1 MNLSGKQKNH
11 LRGLA
16 HALNP
21 VVSIGNKGLTES
33 VAAEVE
39 LALAQHELI
48 KIKLPGTDKSEK
60 RALIDTL
67 CEQHEAQFVQ
77 IIGRVGVIYR
87 ANVEPKINLPS
98 I

>member
-48 KIKLPGTDKSEK
+48 KIKLGACYKDLTMVESLQVWFKPFLLSFITFDPVVFILG
-60 RALIDTL
+60 
-67 CEQHEAQFVQ
+67 HED
-77 IIGRVGVIYR
+77 
-87 ANVEPKINLPS
+87 
-98 I
+98 